1 MNIGQKVLQDL
12 KKELPSTIYDKYF
25 QHLIYDEK
33 HSRSN
38 LACFLAVNLH
48 IAKWIDTKY
57 AMVMADLF
65 EKHQGVKPKIQIDVA
80 KKKKTTVKKAI
91 QPKTV
96 KNEFADLKL
105 NPTMTLESF
114 VVGES
119 NQFAYTVA
127 RSIAEQPVIQY
138 NPFFIYGGVGLG
150 KTHLLQAIGNHMLQ
164 TGKRVIYTTL
174 EEFTNIFIAHIRTHT
189 MDRFRDRFR
198 SCDLL
203 LIDDIQFLSGKEK
216 TQDEFFHTFNK
227 LHTDGKQIVLTSD
240 VPPKKIKGLEERLRS
255 RFEWGLMAGI
265 IAPNFEMKV
274 SIIQK
279 KCEMNQIK
287 LDQKI
292 IHYIATHL
300 GNNIREIEGVIIK
313 IHAMSTLMQQQ
324 ITLDFVKNAIADHI
338 AKTTTE
344 VTIDDIVQ
352 VVSKEFNVK
361 PSDIRSKRRHRAIV
375 EARRVVVYLA
385 RNLTVNSMP
394 QLALYFGLKDH
405 SSISHML
412 TKVYHTIDTDD
423 NFKLLLEALS
433 EKVSREKA

>member
-138 NPFFIYGGVGLG
+138 NPFFIMVVWGLA
-150 KTHLLQAIGNHMLQ
+150 K
-164 TGKRVIYTTL
+164 
-174 EEFTNIFIAHIRTHT
+174 
-189 MDRFRDRFR
+189 
-198 SCDLL
+198 
-203 LIDDIQFLSGKEK
+203 
-216 TQDEFFHTFNK
+216 HTF
-227 LHTDGKQIVLTSD
+227 
-240 VPPKKIKGLEERLRS
+240 
-255 RFEWGLMAGI
+255 
-265 IAPNFEMKV
+265 
-274 SIIQK
+274 
-279 KCEMNQIK
+279 C
-287 LDQKI
+287 
-292 IHYIATHL
+292 
-300 GNNIREIEGVIIK
+300 
-313 IHAMSTLMQQQ
+313 
-324 ITLDFVKNAIADHI
+324 
-338 AKTTTE
+338 
-344 VTIDDIVQ
+344 
-352 VVSKEFNVK
+352 K
-361 PSDIRSKRRHRAIV
+361 P
-375 EARRVVVYLA
+375 
-385 RNLTVNSMP
+385 
-394 QLALYFGLKDH
+394 
-405 SSISHML
+405 
-412 TKVYHTIDTDD
+412 
-423 NFKLLLEALS
+423 
-433 EKVSREKA
+433 